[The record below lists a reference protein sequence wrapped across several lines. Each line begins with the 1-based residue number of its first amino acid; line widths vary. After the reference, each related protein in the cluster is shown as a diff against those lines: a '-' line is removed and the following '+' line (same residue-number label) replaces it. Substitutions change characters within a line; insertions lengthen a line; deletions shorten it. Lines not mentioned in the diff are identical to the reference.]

1 MNEEEVYRASP
12 KEILRFLSMSL
23 AMKEAGS
30 LLYQEGIETRELPS
44 DIKEV
49 FSQTAKN
56 EKEAANK
63 IRERIAQLGQIED
76 RSIMINALVERSKS
90 VQDTK
95 EWLQFLLD
103 GELQAKKRYDQQV
116 GEVFDDDLT
125 KNLLIELANEEEELC
140 NKITVFLEN
149 M

>member
-30 LLYQEGIETRELPS
+30 LLYKEGVETRELPS
-44 DIKEV
+44 EIKEV
-49 FSQTAKN
+49 FSQTANN
-56 EKEAANK
+56 EIEAAKK
-63 IRERIAQLGQIED
+63 IKERITQLGQVED

-103 GELQAKKRYDQQV
+103 GELQAKKRYDQQI
-116 GEVFDDDLT
+116 GEVFDDDVT
-125 KNLLIELANEEEELC
+125 KSLLIDLVNEENELC

>member
-30 LLYQEGIETRELPS
+30 VLYQEGVETRELPS
-44 DIKEV
+44 EIKEA
-49 FSQTAKN
+49 FSQTSKN
-56 EKEAANK
+56 EEIAANK
-63 IRERIAQLGQIED
+63 VKERISQLGQVED

-90 VQDTK
+90 VEGTK
-95 EWLQFLLD
+95 EWLKFLLD
-103 GELQAKKRYDQQV
+103 GEQQAKKRYDQQA
-116 GEVFDDDLT
+116 GEVFDDDMT
-125 KNLLIELANEEEELC
+125 KNLLIDLANEEDKLC
-140 NKITVFLEN
+140 EKIIAFLET

>member
-1 MNEEEVYRASP
+1 MNEEEVYKASP

-30 LLYQEGIETRELPS
+30 ILYQEGVETRELPPE
-44 DIKEV
+44 IKES

-56 EKEAANK
+56 EAKSAAK
-63 IRERIAQLGQIED
+63 VKERITQLGQVED

-95 EWLQFLLD
+95 EWLEFLLD
-103 GELQAKKRYDQQV
+103 GEQQALKRYDQQA

-125 KNLLIELANEEEELC
+125 KNLLIDLANEEKELC
-140 NKITVFLEN
+140 NKIIAFLETI
-149 M
+149 

>member
-1 MNEEEVYRASP
+1 MNEEEVYRASQ

-30 LLYQEGIETRELPS
+30 LLYQDGTETRELPPEV
-44 DIKEV
+44 KEA
-49 FSQTAKN
+49 FLQTAKN
-56 EKEAANK
+56 EAEAARK
-63 IRERIAQLGQIED
+63 VKERIVQLGEVED

-90 VQDTK
+90 VQGVK

-103 GELQAKKRYDQQV
+103 GEQQAMKRYYQQA

-125 KNLLIELANEEEELC
+125 KNLLTDLANEEEELC
-140 NKITVFLEN
+140 KKITAFLEN
-149 M
+149 I